1 MAVAFESQT
10 ASEYNG
16 FRMNCAE
23 LRSDIDRLKDEL
35 QALGENVETT
45 RGAEG
50 HSKEFQDVAKSI
62 DSNSSDSMLKKY
74 LDDFREQNPEFF
86 SAITL
91 GERID
96 IEDAEGRLICVT
108 SVAADKNG
116 RVLIGGEHGTLYA
129 GSYGEYGELV
139 LGERIDI
146 KDANEGRELAMITSI
161 TIDESGHVLIGGGW
175 GVFYEG
181 YYDDQGKLMLGERI
195 DVRDVDG
202 DPAYIKAITVVN
214 DDDGRVLIGGT
225 KGAFYEGSCNNHGEF
240 ALGKRIDIKDAFG
253 CPGYIQAIAATGDG
267 HILIGVHDGMV
278 YDGFYDERGELR
290 LSGREEIDKYMSV
303 WAIAATDDGRVLIGG
318 EDPEGGGALYVGS
331 YDARGELTLRKQT
344 VVVGDGEKL
353 ATIFTIA
360 ATDGGRVLIGTADGT
375 LYAGLFTDQGELV
388 LNGRESL
395 KSANGKSSDVF
406 SITVIDGE
414 RALIGGR
421 DGALYAGSFDT
432 SLEALKR
439 HLPEIVAKGEPY

>member
-1 MAVAFESQT
+1 MAVAFEPQT

-16 FRMNCAE
+16 FRMNCTE
-23 LRSDIDRLKDEL
+23 LRSDINRLKDEL
-35 QALGENVETT
+35 QTLGENVEII

-116 RVLIGGEHGTLYA
+116 RVLIGGDWGVLYV
-129 GSYGEYGELV
+129 GSYNDQGELE
-139 LGERIDI
+139 LGERIDVRDVDGNPADI
-146 KDANEGRELAMITSI
+146 KTITAL
-161 TIDESGHVLIGGGW
+161 DDKRVLIGGDQ

-202 DPAYIKAITVVN
+202 NPADIKTITAVN
-214 DDDGRVLIGGT
+214 DDDGHVLIGG
-225 KGAFYEGSCNNHGEF
+225 GLGVFYEGSCNNHGEF

-253 CPGYIQAIAATGDG
+253 NPGYIQAIAATGDG
-267 HILIGVHDGMV
+267 HILIGVHGGMV
-278 YDGFYDERGELR
+278 YEGFYDEQGELR

-303 WAIAATDDGRVLIGG
+303 WTIAATDDGHVLIGG
-318 EDPEGGGALYVGS
+318 DGPEGGGALYVGS

-360 ATDGGRVLIGTADGT
+360 ATDGGRVLIGTADRT

-388 LNGRESL
+388 LNGQESL
-395 KSANGKSSDVF
+395 KSAKEKSSVVF

-414 RALIGGR
+414 RVLIGGR
-421 DGALYAGSFDT
+421 DGALYAGSFNT
-432 SLEALKR
+432 SLETLKR